1 MNRIC
6 KYAKKSASKLD
17 MPLKERRE
25 LELQFIDHMTELYN
39 NYKDE
44 GYSEEDAT
52 IKSINTFKE
61 DDFKVLDNRKK
72 INKLLYFLFGLYCVS
87 FALIFFYASFRFDF
101 FHTRI
106 NINWLIPFKYTLF
119 HLTEAFQNNNMSI
132 EFLRVQL
139 LFFISFIP
147 LGAFIPIIISKYNS
161 FADNFKIYL
170 FIAITLQL
178 IKIPLGHGIVCID
191 YMIIGIVGC
200 LIGYGLLK
208 KTHKTIL
215 KVNTA
220 KVID

>member
-1 MNRIC
+1 MNRIF

-17 MPLKERRE
+17 IPLKERKE

-39 NYKDE
+39 NYKYE
-44 GYSEEDAT
+44 GYSEEEAI

-61 DDFKVLDNRKK
+61 DDFNVLDNNKK
-72 INKLLYFLFGLYCVS
+72 TNKFLHFLFGLYCVG
-87 FALIFFYASFRFDF
+87 FALIYFYASFRFDF

-106 NINWLIPFKYTLF
+106 NINCLIPFKYTSLN
-119 HLTEAFQNNNMSI
+119 LIEAFKNDSMSI
-132 EFLRVQL
+132 EFLRAQL
-139 LFFISFIP
+139 LFFIAFIP

-161 FADNFKIYL
+161 FADNLKIYL
-170 FIAITLQL
+170 FITIILQI
-178 IKIPLGHGIVCID
+178 IKIPLGYGIICID

-208 KTHKTIL
+208 IIF